1 MQPKARI
8 ESIESTTPH
17 GLRGFISFEGIEGS
31 GKSTQAKLLSENLRS
46 KGYNVLLTEEPGG
59 TKIGHKIRE
68 ILLNPENSMNP
79 LTELLLY
86 SACRAEHVR
95 EVIYPALMQGSIVIC
110 DRFSD
115 STIAYQ
121 GYARGIDL
129 TVIEILN
136 DIVAPG
142 LKPFVSFLLD
152 IDIKEGLRR
161 NMKAQKG
168 DRFELET
175 IEFHNRVRNGYL
187 KIAKEEPLRVKVID
201 ASKGVEEVNRNII
214 EALESLWL

>member
-1 MQPKARI
+1 
-8 ESIESTTPH
+8 
-17 GLRGFISFEGIEGS
+17 
-31 GKSTQAKLLSENLRS
+31 
-46 KGYNVLLTEEPGG
+46 
-59 TKIGHKIRE
+59 
-68 ILLNPENSMNP
+68 MNP

-161 NMKAQKG
+161 NMKVRKG

-175 IEFHNRVRNGYL
+175 IEFHSRVRNGYL
-187 KIAKEEPLRVKVID
+187 KIAKEEPLRVKVVD
-201 ASKGVEEVNRNII
+201 ASKGIEEVNRNII
-214 EALESLWL
+214 EVLESLWL